1 MTQGGKKMEEIRK
14 TSCIKRVISM
24 LLAVLMI
31 LVSVPISSLTASA
44 GNNPPRYGGDWG
56 RPGWGQTPDVMTN
69 VRAEFT
75 DTSYHGTS
83 EQESGE
89 LFYLYLSLAGNNVN
103 HWGRSTTYRID
114 IPENLLLPD
123 FPGQGL
129 RDGAKYSGFTMH
141 VEGNSRYLTYDI
153 ANGQTKAIYLKAK
166 FANGKTPNGEQA
178 TVKITASGSGQS
190 KTSTV
195 TAKSKIAWEDSKSV
209 SQNTISLSQLSG
221 NNEISYT
228 LKAYPNYTSTKKGE
242 WWVGAVEMTD
252 VITLPDGL
260 TFKDSASDIREYL
273 TLPDD
278 IEITSASAKGNT
290 LSVTWVK
297 KSTNTNAEMA
307 PYTVNAALKTNMI
320 EVGNFTSGKIHNDLN
335 VRVQGVNST
344 NQWET
349 LPKKSADVA
358 IATPAPAKIDLE
370 KSVEGT
376 AGDDAV
382 SDAKYKGYLVCGEYV
397 LFEVNATNSGETAKS
412 GTLTLTDV
420 VPAGLTPVS
429 GVSITS
435 KDDKSKKY
443 ETDGT
448 ISGQTVTWTKE
459 GLGVNETFTGYVVC
473 KVDDNIST
481 SMQSVR
487 NAVYLGTPEQYES
500 VAAAYVNIKK
510 PSSSFSIAKSVDK
523 SIYSVGDTLKY
534 TITVTNTGEK
544 DITFSSL
551 TDVFNDETNLD
562 IDKSNLPAGSFT
574 VVVGE
579 TKTFEIPVTVKEGK
593 TGDITNTATA
603 TPESGNPQ
611 SASATSSQNAFS
623 FGDGQFTKNV
633 SSSVANVGGQ
643 ITYTLKYYNNSR
655 YAGKYTENDPLEFTD
670 DFAQLNGLT
679 VTNVKLNGKDLT
691 LANVLDAKN
700 LLTVKYSGDVPA
712 YGSVIVEVTCDIS
725 EDASG
730 SIPANT
736 ATLSHGSDKAL
747 TGKTPE
753 VKISDISF
761 DVDKWAIVDDET
773 SVSTANNA
781 KDFYASIPTWNKSL
795 DSDSLIQDKIGEK
808 TYGTVLPGQR
818 ITFYIKITNTGSTEL
833 TEQNL
838 TITDDMKGTSSSQN
852 SSVYIVDAGN
862 GATFSG
868 TLWDGSDRIG
878 SIYSGNVN
886 ITIDSRSQKLSIP
899 KNGYIVVAYQVIAP
913 DATNQNG
920 TFSSGTN
927 KVTVTAESVTVDDSI
942 QYKADAPQMKFE
954 KGFGI
959 NKNGDGISTKE
970 KSETIEPKYDSS
982 GKFSYD
988 DTVAALKKSRFEY
1001 TIILKNVCF
1010 ALWKRCYIN

>member
-195 TAKSKIAWEDSKSV
+195 TAKSKIVWDDSKSAGRD
-209 SQNTISLSQLSG
+209 TISLSQLSG
-221 NNEISYT
+221 NNEIPYT

-260 TFKDSASDIREYL
+260 TFQSGANTGNIQDYL
-273 TLPDD
+273 TLPNDV
-278 IEITSASAKGNT
+278 EITSASASGNT

-320 EVGNFTSGKIHNDLN
+320 EVGNFTSGKIHNDLT

-344 NQWET
+344 NPDQWET
-349 LPKKSADVA
+349 LPKKSADVT
-358 IATPAPAKIDLE
+358 ILTPAPAKIDLE

-397 LFEVNATNSGETAKS
+397 LFKVKATNSGETAKS

-473 KVDDNIST
+473 KVNSDNTVGT

-510 PSSSFSIAKSVDK
+510 PSSSFSITKEITDHK
-523 SIYSVGDTLKY
+523 SIYSVGDTLNYEIK
-534 TITVTNTGEK
+534 VSNTGEK

-562 IDKSNLPAGSFT
+562 IDKSNLPTGSFT

-579 TKTFEIPVTVKEGK
+579 TKTFKIPVTVKEGK
-593 TGDITNTATA
+593 TGDITNTATV
-603 TPESGNPQ
+603 TSEDGESK
-611 SASATSSQNAFS
+611 SASATASQNAFS

-633 SSSVANVGGQ
+633 SSTVAIAGGQ

-655 YAGKYTENDPLEFTD
+655 YSGKYTKNDPLEFTD
-670 DFAQLNGLT
+670 DFAKLNNLT
-679 VTNVKLNGKDLT
+679 VGNITVKLNGK
-691 LANVLDAKN
+691 
-700 LLTVKYSGDVPA
+700 
-712 YGSVIVEVTCDIS
+712 E
-725 EDASG
+725 
-730 SIPANT
+730 
-736 ATLSHGSDKAL
+736 
-747 TGKTPE
+747 
-753 VKISDISF
+753 
-761 DVDKWAIVDDET
+761 
-773 SVSTANNA
+773 
-781 KDFYASIPTWNKSL
+781 
-795 DSDSLIQDKIGEK
+795 
-808 TYGTVLPGQR
+808 
-818 ITFYIKITNTGSTEL
+818 
-833 TEQNL
+833 
-838 TITDDMKGTSSSQN
+838 
-852 SSVYIVDAGN
+852 
-862 GATFSG
+862 
-868 TLWDGSDRIG
+868 
-878 SIYSGNVN
+878 
-886 ITIDSRSQKLSIP
+886 
-899 KNGYIVVAYQVIAP
+899 
-913 DATNQNG
+913 
-920 TFSSGTN
+920 
-927 KVTVTAESVTVDDSI
+927 
-942 QYKADAPQMKFE
+942 
-954 KGFGI
+954 
-959 NKNGDGISTKE
+959 
-970 KSETIEPKYDSS
+970 
-982 GKFSYD
+982 
-988 DTVAALKKSRFEY
+988 
-1001 TIILKNVCF
+1001 
-1010 ALWKRCYIN
+1010 

>member
-260 TFKDSASDIREYL
+260 TFKSGANASNIRDYL
-273 TLPDD
+273 TLPDG
-278 IEITSASAKGNT
+278 IEIKSASASGNT

-297 KSTNTNAEMA
+297 ESTNTNAEMA

-320 EVGNFTSGKIHNDLN
+320 EVGNFTSGKIHNDLT

-344 NQWET
+344 NPDQWET

-358 IATPAPAKIDLE
+358 IATPAPAKIDLS
-370 KSVEGT
+370 KSVEAT
-376 AGDDAV
+376 AGDDAA

-397 LFEVNATNSGETAKS
+397 LFKVEATNSGETAKS

-435 KDDKSKKY
+435 KSEKY

-459 GLGVNETFTGYVVC
+459 GLKAGETFTGYVVC

-500 VAAAYVNIKK
+500 VAAEYVNIKK
-510 PSSSFSIAKSVDK
+510 PSSSFSITKSVNK
-523 SIYSVGDTLKY
+523 SIYSVGDTLNYEIK
-534 TITVTNTGEK
+534 VSNTGEK

-562 IDKSNLPAGSFT
+562 IDKSNLPTGSFT

-579 TKTFEIPVTVKEGK
+579 TKTFKIPVTVKEGK
-593 TGDITNTATA
+593 TGDITNTATV
-603 TPESGNPQ
+603 TSEDGESK
-611 SASATSSQNAFS
+611 SASATASQNAFS
-623 FGDGQFTKNV
+623 FGDGQSV
-633 SSSVANVGGQ
+633 S
-643 ITYTLKYYNNSR
+643 YTH
-655 YAGKYTENDPLEFTD
+655 
-670 DFAQLNGLT
+670 
-679 VTNVKLNGKDLT
+679 LT
-691 LANVLDAKN
+691 L
-700 LLTVKYSGDVPA
+700 
-712 YGSVIVEVTCDIS
+712 
-725 EDASG
+725 
-730 SIPANT
+730 
-736 ATLSHGSDKAL
+736 
-747 TGKTPE
+747 
-753 VKISDISF
+753 
-761 DVDKWAIVDDET
+761 
-773 SVSTANNA
+773 
-781 KDFYASIPTWNKSL
+781 PT
-795 DSDSLIQDKIGEK
+795 
-808 TYGTVLPGQR
+808 TVL
-818 ITFYIKITNTGSTEL
+818 
-833 TEQNL
+833 
-838 TITDDMKGTSSSQN
+838 
-852 SSVYIVDAGN
+852 V
-862 GATFSG
+862 
-868 TLWDGSDRIG
+868 
-878 SIYSGNVN
+878 
-886 ITIDSRSQKLSIP
+886 
-899 KNGYIVVAYQVIAP
+899 
-913 DATNQNG
+913 
-920 TFSSGTN
+920 
-927 KVTVTAESVTVDDSI
+927 
-942 QYKADAPQMKFE
+942 
-954 KGFGI
+954 
-959 NKNGDGISTKE
+959 
-970 KSETIEPKYDSS
+970 
-982 GKFSYD
+982 
-988 DTVAALKKSRFEY
+988 
-1001 TIILKNVCF
+1001 
-1010 ALWKRCYIN
+1010 

>member
-195 TAKSKIAWEDSKSV
+195 TAKSKIVWDDSKSAGRD
-209 SQNTISLSQLSG
+209 TISLSQLSG
-221 NNEISYT
+221 NNEIPYT

-260 TFKDSASDIREYL
+260 TFQSGANTGNIQDYL
-273 TLPDD
+273 TLPNDV
-278 IEITSASAKGNT
+278 EITSASASGNT

-320 EVGNFTSGKIHNDLN
+320 EVGNFTSGKIHNDLT

-344 NQWET
+344 NPDQWET
-349 LPKKSADVA
+349 LPKKSADVT
-358 IATPAPAKIDLE
+358 ILTPAPAKIDLE

-376 AGDDAV
+376 AGDDAASV
-382 SDAKYKGYLVCGEYV
+382 AQYYSSKGYLVCGEYV
-397 LFEVNATNSGETAKS
+397 LFEVKATNSGETAKG

-459 GLGVNETFTGYVVC
+459 GLGVNESFTGYVVC

-500 VAAAYVNIKK
+500 VAAEYVNIKK
-510 PSSSFSIAKSVDK
+510 PSSSFSITKTVDN
-523 SIYSVGDTLKY
+523 SIYSVGDTLNYEIK
-534 TITVTNTGEK
+534 VSNTGEK

-562 IDKSNLPAGSFT
+562 IDKSNLPTGSFT

-579 TKTFEIPVTVKEGK
+579 TKTFKIPVTVKEGK
-593 TGDITNTATA
+593 TGDITNTATV
-603 TPESGNPQ
+603 TSEDGESK
-611 SASATSSQNAFS
+611 SASATASQNAFS

-633 SSSVANVGGQ
+633 SSTVAIAGGQ

-655 YAGKYTENDPLEFTD
+655 YSGKYTENDALTFTD

-679 VTNVKLNGKDLT
+679 VTNVKLNGKDQVLSK
-691 LANVLDAKN
+691 VLDKN
-700 LLTVKYSGDVPA
+700 NKVTVKYVGDVAP
-712 YGSVIVEVTCDIS
+712 YGSVTVEVTCQVA
-725 EDASG
+725 EGASG
-730 SIPANT
+730 TIPANT

-761 DVDKWAIVDDET
+761 DVDKWA
-773 SVSTANNA
+773 VSE
-781 KDFYASIPTWNKSL
+781 
-795 DSDSLIQDKIGEK
+795 SDKTLGDYISDAYSYELGSDMPAYDKGNVIQEKKGEEAA
-808 TYGTVLPGQR
+808 GSVLPGDR
-818 ITFYIKITNTGSTEL
+818 ITFYVKITNTGADDITEL
-833 TEQNL
+833 NIQDTMENTTL
-838 TITDDMKGTSSSQN
+838 KPNPETNYNWHTDVYLVDSEKATVMEKFTGTD
-852 SSVYIVDAGN
+852 V
-862 GATFSG
+862 
-868 TLWDGSDRIG
+868 
-878 SIYSGNVN
+878 
-886 ITIDSRSQKLSIP
+886 
-899 KNGYIVVAYQVIAP
+899 
-913 DATNQNG
+913 TNQRIKIASLNPG
-920 TFSSGTN
+920 
-927 KVTVTAESVTVDDSI
+927 
-942 QYKADAPQMKFE
+942 
-954 KGFGI
+954 
-959 NKNGDGISTKE
+959 GISA
-970 KSETIEPKYDSS
+970 S
-982 GKFSYD
+982 FQ
-988 DTVAALKKSRFEY
+988 
-1001 TIILKNVCF
+1001 II
-1010 ALWKRCYIN
+1010 IIQ

>member
-56 RPGWGQTPDVMTN
+56 RPGEGDKPDVIKN

-75 DTSYHGTS
+75 DTSYHQTT

-89 LFYLYLSLAGNNVN
+89 LFYLVLSLSGSNVN
-103 HWGRSTTYRID
+103 QLDRKTTYRIE
-114 IPENLLLPD
+114 IPEHLLLLD
-123 FPGQGL
+123 FPGQGM
-129 RDGAKYSGFTMH
+129 RDGAKYSGFIMH

-153 ANGQTKAIYLKAK
+153 GNGETKGANFLKVK

-195 TAKSKIAWEDSKSV
+195 TAKSKIAWDDSKSV
-209 SQNTISLSQLSG
+209 TQNTISLSQLSN

-260 TFKDSASDIREYL
+260 TFQSGANASNIRDYL
-273 TLPDD
+273 TLPDG
-278 IEITSASAKGNT
+278 IEIKSASASGNT

-320 EVGNFTSGKIHNDLN
+320 EVGNFTSGKIHNDLT

-344 NQWET
+344 DSDQWET
-349 LPKKSADVA
+349 LPKKSADVT
-358 IATPAPAKIDLE
+358 ILTPAPAKIDLS

-397 LFEVNATNSGETAKS
+397 LFKVEATNSGETAKG

-459 GLGVNETFTGYVVC
+459 GLGVNESFTGYVVC

-500 VAAAYVNIKK
+500 VAAEYVNIKK
-510 PSSSFSIAKSVDK
+510 PSSSFSITKSVNK
-523 SIYSVGDTLKY
+523 SIYSVGDTLNYEIK
-534 TITVTNTGEK
+534 VSNTGEK

-562 IDKSNLPAGSFT
+562 IDKSNLPTGSFT

-579 TKTFEIPVTVKEGK
+579 TKTFKIPVTVKEGK
-593 TGDITNTATA
+593 TGDITNTATV
-603 TPESGNPQ
+603 TSEDGESK
-611 SASATSSQNAFS
+611 SASATASQNAFS

-633 SSSVANVGGQ
+633 SSTVAIAKGF

-655 YAGKYTENDPLEFTD
+655 YSGKYTENDPLEFTD
-670 DFAQLNGLT
+670 DFAKLNDLT
-679 VTNVKLNGKDLT
+679 VKNITVKLNGKEQDKPNIE
-691 LANVLDAKN
+691 NVNGKV
-700 LLTVKYSGDVPA
+700 TVKYIGDVPA
-712 YGSVIVEVTCDIS
+712 YGSVTVEVTCQVA
-725 EDASG
+725 EGASG
-730 SIPANT
+730 TIPANT
-736 ATLSHGSDKAL
+736 ATLSHGSDKEL
-747 TGKTPE
+747 KGTSPE

-761 DVDKWAIVDDET
+761 DVDKFAIADDGT
-773 SVSTANNA
+773 IGDYKTASDIKGNMTAWDTAWKDPSV
-781 KDFYASIPTWNKSL
+781 
-795 DSDSLIQDKIGEK
+795 IQQKMGEEV
-808 TYGTVLPGQR
+808 YGSVLPGQR
-818 ITFYIKITNTGSTEL
+818 ITFYIKITNTGETTL
-833 TEQNL
+833 TEKNL
-838 TITDDMKGTSSSQN
+838 TITDVMKGTSASQN
-852 SSVYIVDAGN
+852 SNVYIVDAGN
-862 GATFSG
+862 RATFRHIMG
-868 TLWDGSDRIG
+868 W
-878 SIYSGNVN
+878 
-886 ITIDSRSQKLSIP
+886 
-899 KNGYIVVAYQVIAP
+899 
-913 DATNQNG
+913 
-920 TFSSGTN
+920 F
-927 KVTVTAESVTVDDSI
+927 
-942 QYKADAPQMKFE
+942 
-954 KGFGI
+954 
-959 NKNGDGISTKE
+959 
-970 KSETIEPKYDSS
+970 
-982 GKFSYD
+982 
-988 DTVAALKKSRFEY
+988 
-1001 TIILKNVCF
+1001 
-1010 ALWKRCYIN
+1010 